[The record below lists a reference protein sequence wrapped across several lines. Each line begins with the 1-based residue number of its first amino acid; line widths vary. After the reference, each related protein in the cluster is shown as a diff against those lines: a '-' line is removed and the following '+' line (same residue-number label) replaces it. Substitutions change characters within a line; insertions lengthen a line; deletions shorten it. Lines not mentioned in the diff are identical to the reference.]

1 MRLFSAS
8 GKKIKSKSN
17 LKSRLMSTRIG
28 TKVTVVAAGGTVVEK
43 GGVGVLV
50 NNLHCQIALANP
62 PFKELENTT
71 LAFLFSPFFKN
82 RKAIVF
88 NEASTSIGELI
99 ACMRR
104 SVWTVNLPALH
115 QHD

>member
-1 MRLFSAS
+1 M
-8 GKKIKSKSN
+8 
-17 LKSRLMSTRIG
+17 
-28 TKVTVVAAGGTVVEK
+28 VAAGGTVVEK

-50 NNLHCQIALANP
+50 NNLHCQIALAGP

-71 LAFLFSPFFKN
+71 LAFLFFKN
-82 RKAIVF
+82 RNAIVL